1 MDLSKLPPAMIS
13 QMASMVEDYIA
24 SSRKKYASQ
33 AAPLTDAQRGAMQ
46 PYFPA
51 EVLDN
56 ARLCVLRGSRVP
68 NPSMYSM
75 AKMMGI
81 RNLPDFSE
89 MTAITFVDV
98 VVSHEEFTDAL
109 LFHELVHA
117 VQYAQMG
124 LKEFSSRYVNGFIQG
139 GSYEEVPLEKHAY
152 LLEGRFREGQPFS
165 VDSKKCGSGGKRGR
179 FSALFRALPTVTRSR
194 VISPTLGIFPNTNAL
209 AYQILGAARMIPRFL
224 ETRKRLVLSEPL
236 FACTM
241 LETP

>member
-24 SSRKKYASQ
+24 SSRKKFATQ
-33 AAPLTDAQRGAMQ
+33 AAPLTNAQRAAMQ

-51 EVLDN
+51 EVLDST
-56 ARLCVLRGSRVP
+56 RLCVLRGTRVS

-89 MTAITFVDV
+89 MAAITFVDV
-98 VVSHEEFTDAL
+98 IVFHEEFTDAL

-124 LKEFSSRYVNGFIQG
+124 LKGFATRYVNGFIQG
-139 GSYEEVPLEKHAY
+139 GSYKEMPLEKSAY
-152 LLEGRFREGQPFS
+152 LLEVRFREGQ
-165 VDSKKCGSGGKRGR
+165 
-179 FSALFRALPTVTRSR
+179 
-194 VISPTLGIFPNTNAL
+194 
-209 AYQILGAARMIPRFL
+209 
-224 ETRKRLVLSEPL
+224 L
-236 FACTM
+236 FAVDDEVRQWR
-241 LETP
+241 ETGKI